1 MKNKLFLSLL
11 SFVFIT
17 QLSCFAEQDWGDF
30 GDLDRAWDGQKTIT
44 NKEFEE
50 VMDALQEKS
59 KAKDA
64 KKKKKQFKKIIGGGE
79 SLHSDM
85 AHDKEVKDFESLK
98 KDEGLLLNIPV
109 DILLDEKILER
120 GYYKAIAM
128 RDDNKKIKIQFY
140 QAQFLK
146 GEVEGIET
154 QDDFGE
160 EKIDFIKLLPFN
172 ESFMKLIFGSLDFNA
187 YAYVPFVE

>member
-50 VMDALQEKS
+50 VMDALQEKN

-64 KKKKKQFKKIIGGGE
+64 KKKKKQFNQTM
-79 SLHSDM
+79 SNN
-85 AHDKEVKDFESLK
+85 LK
-98 KDEGLLLNIPV
+98 K
-109 DILLDEKILER
+109 R
-120 GYYKAIAM
+120 FW
-128 RDDNKKIKIQFY
+128 QC
-140 QAQFLK
+140 
-146 GEVEGIET
+146 
-154 QDDFGE
+154 
-160 EKIDFIKLLPFN
+160 
-172 ESFMKLIFGSLDFNA
+172 
-187 YAYVPFVE
+187 